1 MRSLAGLCLRGCKG
15 AITAATTEGHQDR
28 YRRARLISIVKSA
41 SWRKSVPRTRGDEP
55 YIGTPLMGLFCVF
68 PARAGMNRW
77 PISLA
82 ASGSRVPR
90 TRGDEP
96 RMPLVCDGRLRCSP
110 HARG

>member
-55 YIGTPLMGLFCVF
+55 GFLQQNAECQKVF
-68 PARAGMNRW
+68 PARAGMNRKF
-77 PISLA
+77 
-82 ASGSRVPR
+82 G
-90 TRGDEP
+90 
-96 RMPLVCDGRLRCSP
+96 
-110 HARG
+110 